1 MRLLVTGASGLLG
14 GSVIQIATNKGH
26 DVFSAYKEHPAARG
40 KPVPLDQ
47 THPAEVKETISKIKP
62 HVIINTAAQ
71 SDVDFCEEHPDIAF
85 AINSESVRYLATA
98 TREAGTFLLQVSTD
112 YVFDGEKGS
121 YLETDNPH
129 PVNKYGLSKLEGER
143 ATILAGEG
151 SWSIARPSVIF
162 GWGRPLR
169 PNAATYVHD
178 KLSKHETVRMVRDQ
192 YCSPTFNKNLAA
204 MLVEIAE
211 RQIPGI
217 LHTAGATRLSRYE
230 LALRIAH
237 VFGLD
242 KGLVI
247 PATAEDIPWK
257 ATRPIDSSLIIERAT
272 TLLSQKPQSIDD
284 SLIEFCTDQKIH
296 AGHERIVACRA

>member
-204 MLVEIAE
+204 MLASADTSWRCE
-211 RQIPGI
+211 
-217 LHTAGATRLSRYE
+217 LHMFSDLTR
-230 LALRIAH
+230 A
-237 VFGLD
+237 
-242 KGLVI
+242 
-247 PATAEDIPWK
+247 
-257 ATRPIDSSLIIERAT
+257 
-272 TLLSQKPQSIDD
+272 
-284 SLIEFCTDQKIH
+284 
-296 AGHERIVACRA
+296 